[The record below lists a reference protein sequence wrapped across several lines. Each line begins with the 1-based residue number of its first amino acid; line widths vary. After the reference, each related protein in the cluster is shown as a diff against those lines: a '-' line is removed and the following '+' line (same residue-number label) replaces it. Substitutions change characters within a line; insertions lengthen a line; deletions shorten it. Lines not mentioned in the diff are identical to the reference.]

1 MRAPAPAVLPT
12 TSPQVQRRK
21 LGPALQLPEARVET
35 GAHTFGERLS
45 PCPGVPR
52 LKAPGPQMPR
62 LLWVPRGGPAR
73 GKGHARVPGQRR
85 RSPGQPQLQRLPG
98 EQTGRRMAPRP
109 RRQALPDILRV
120 WEGAARVQTS
130 RRRSEAG
137 GQAARPPTTAASL
150 KSEPLLGKL
159 KDARIL
165 LRGQKHSRTTGFQ
178 PNSPTLSR
186 FSKARISP
194 ALRKIPP
201 PTPNLMREQALAMDP
216 PSPTTLSLFKS
227 IRTF

>member
-1 MRAPAPAVLPT
+1 MKITVLDLHSVLLFAVPETANPLAIPTQTCRLIYFCFCRASVSFFFFFRFILFFLSAQRTGAQGGQPRGSGPPVRAPAPAVLPT

-35 GAHTFGERLS
+35 GAHTFGERLP

-85 RSPGQPQLQRLPG
+85 RSPGQPQLQQLPG

-120 WEGAARVQTS
+120 WEGAVRVQTS

-137 GQAARPPTTAASL
+137 GRVRAGRLPGHPQ
-150 KSEPLLGKL
+150 
-159 KDARIL
+159 
-165 LRGQKHSRTTGFQ
+165 
-178 PNSPTLSR
+178 
-186 FSKARISP
+186 
-194 ALRKIPP
+194 PP
-201 PTPNLMREQALAMDP
+201 PP
-216 PSPTTLSLFKS
+216 
-227 IRTF
+227 